1 MSMFQKYLC
10 VSTPPQTG
18 PGRCSFCS
26 GVPAV
31 SVIVVTVIVV
41 GTAAQLGPPGPLIK
55 HAWPSSQLTP
65 VARKANG

>member
-1 MSMFQKYLC
+1 MEEVLLSL
-10 VSTPPQTG
+10 VEVT
-18 PGRCSFCS
+18 
-26 GVPAV
+26 V

-65 VARKANG
+65 PQLQG